1 MPKFAIEGKEYEYDG
16 KISVKDSMFIFEKS
30 KVGIAEF
37 QYAIFGQGNPFAI
50 AAWVY
55 LLKRRAGEAVQW
67 EDILELDLRTFE
79 FIEDPEDPAKDSEG
93 DSAEEETPDPTTPPS
108 RTAGKTRKSGTGA
121 TS

>member
-1 MPKFAIEGKEYEYDG
+1 MPKFAIEDKEYDYDG

-55 LLKRRAGEAVQW
+55 ILKRRAGEAVQW
-67 EDILELDLRTFE
+67 DDVLELDLRTFR
-79 FIEDPEDPAKDSEG
+79 FIED
-93 DSAEEETPDPTTPPS
+93 EEEPKPPTDEEPKKEGEADPTSPPS
-108 RTAGKTRKSGTGA
+108 RSGGKTRKSATGA